1 MLYYATHELA
11 TDAGI
16 MITGSHNPPNYN
28 GLKFVL
34 TGKPFFGTD
43 IQSLGKKVESGD
55 FNYGGGSTTKHIT
68 LNSRY
73 IKRLLQ
79 DFSGAKELSVVWDP
93 GNGSSGEIVQELIK
107 HFTW

>member
-34 TGKPFFGTD
+34 TGKPFFGAD
-43 IQSLGKKVESGD
+43 IQSLGKRVEVGD
-55 FNYGGGSTTKHIT
+55 FHGGLGSATK
-68 LNSRY
+68 Y
-73 IKRLLQ
+73 KR
-79 DFSGAKELSVVWDP
+79 
-93 GNGSSGEIVQELIK
+93 
-107 HFTW
+107 